1 MSSLLGIMLL
11 CCVWQGSHG
20 SGKSEFGLAVQIAQ
34 IAMNAR
40 TSILFTVF
48 SAGLPLTRYAE
59 FMAENEIAVNFS

>member
-1 MSSLLGIMLL
+1 MSSLLGILLL

-20 SGKSEFGLAVQIAQ
+20 SGKSEFGLAVQVAQ

-40 TSILFTVF
+40 TSILF